1 MVNQTTRVFGTTIEI
16 KALIKILVTKN
27 KGYLTQANEA
37 KEVAKKSKFEVEAL
51 KKSQAE
57 EWMKLISAL
66 EEIENLKKRST
77 YPKVRWPL

>member
-1 MVNQTTRVFGTTIEI
+1 MVNQTTRAFGTAIET
-16 KALIKILVTKN
+16 KALIKILMNKN

-37 KEVAKKSKFEVEAL
+37 KEVVKKSKSEVEAL

-66 EEIENLKKRST
+66 EEIEILKKRST